1 MCCTGWLFHWQMPLC
16 CLPMEE
22 AASTIPGWDTVLMTR
37 GLRVYMLHESITKV
51 NVANLLVHD
60 GTVGQPTFEFA
71 HATHVGLSE
80 DWRCVQF
87 VCAKE
92 CEVAQH
98 KGYI

>member
-1 MCCTGWLFHWQMPLC
+1 
-16 CLPMEE
+16 
-22 AASTIPGWDTVLMTR
+22 
-37 GLRVYMLHESITKV
+37 MLHESITKV

-98 KGYI
+98 KGYIFLCTQHMRKC

>member
-1 MCCTGWLFHWQMPLC
+1 
-16 CLPMEE
+16 MEE

-51 NVANLLVHD
+51 ANLVVHD

>member
-1 MCCTGWLFHWQMPLC
+1 
-16 CLPMEE
+16 
-22 AASTIPGWDTVLMTR
+22 
-37 GLRVYMLHESITKV
+37 MLHESITKV
-51 NVANLLVHD
+51 ANLVVHD

-92 CEVAQH
+92 CEFAQRVLECNH
-98 KGYI
+98 AAHWIKTHSG